1 MLAGSVSVGF
11 VVSTT
16 FTQKDLEPVLLY
28 RSVDEHVTVV
38 VPIGNVDPDCGTHV
52 TSVDPPPASTAD
64 ELNVATA
71 PFGDVA
77 STATSPDVV
86 TTGGPHVKVRV
97 NTADGT
103 LTLPA
108 GSVKS
113 APGIPAVTAPGAL
126 GINANV
132 QTAPLPSNP

>member
-16 FTQKDLEPVLLY
+16 LTEKDLEPVLLY
-28 RSVDEHVTVV
+28 RSVDEQVTVV

-71 PFGDVA
+71 PFGDIA
-77 STATSPDVV
+77 STVTSPDVV

-108 GSVKS
+108 RPGQD
-113 APGIPAVTAPGAL
+113 APGVPPVSGPGRV
-126 GINANV
+126 GISANV
-132 QTAPLPSNP
+132 